1 MCLGRVVNVS
11 TRNVPFKLIKPTTI
25 SNSQRQSLIKRRSTP
40 AQPSELKLETFNVV
54 QLPHKPGF
62 IENQIQVHGLLN
74 RGDYHLFKDEIAQVI
89 LRKLRSWFP
98 LNDNQ
103 QKHRQLKMIQLGN
116 YRFRVVKR
124 LGQGGMAHVF
134 LAQDTSNLT
143 FYGLKVQQPAH
154 PWEYYILCQ
163 LHQRLDRTSDY
174 SMNLLPIHQ
183 FYQYQDASFLLM
195 SHICH
200 GTLLDALNL
209 YRPNQSYMPEPI
221 VLLLA
226 MQLLKEMMVLH
237 MLQIVHYDLKLDN
250 IMLMFTDSTG
260 MPNIMMID
268 FGHSVDLMALAPGTQ
283 CKALWPPDFPFL
295 NQAHYPIHAD
305 YWQMAAMVHLLLF
318 GCPMHATKSSR
329 NEYTINQTIK
339 RYWHKAVWT
348 RFFQVLL
355 NPISPPPYDSH
366 SVLKELL
373 TDFEAASGNVSNTHT
388 QNFITL
394 LRNKHKN

>member
-1 MCLGRVVNVS
+1 
-11 TRNVPFKLIKPTTI
+11 
-25 SNSQRQSLIKRRSTP
+25 
-40 AQPSELKLETFNVV
+40 
-54 QLPHKPGF
+54 
-62 IENQIQVHGLLN
+62 
-74 RGDYHLFKDEIAQVI
+74 
-89 LRKLRSWFP
+89 
-98 LNDNQ
+98 
-103 QKHRQLKMIQLGN
+103 
-116 YRFRVVKR
+116 
-124 LGQGGMAHVF
+124 
-134 LAQDTSNLT
+134 
-143 FYGLKVQQPAH
+143 
-154 PWEYYILCQ
+154 
-163 LHQRLDRTSDY
+163 
-174 SMNLLPIHQ
+174 
-183 FYQYQDASFLLM
+183 
-195 SHICH
+195 
-200 GTLLDALNL
+200 
-209 YRPNQSYMPEPI
+209 
-221 VLLLA
+221 
-226 MQLLKEMMVLH
+226 